1 MNWVPQV
8 LNNLAVNIL
17 ESSRYTLATNP
28 IIGMRIFTLK
38 MISKVARSNLQR
50 RSSAILFFKIWSPA
64 IPSCIVFASQ

>member
-28 IIGMRIFTLK
+28 IIRMRIFTLK